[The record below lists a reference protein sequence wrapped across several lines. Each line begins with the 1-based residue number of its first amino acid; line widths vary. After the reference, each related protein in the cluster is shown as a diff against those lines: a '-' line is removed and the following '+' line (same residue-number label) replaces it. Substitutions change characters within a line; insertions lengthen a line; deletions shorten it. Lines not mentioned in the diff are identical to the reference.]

1 MNKTYEIK
9 IFDSCEHLPANAWK
23 KESIRDFEKTF
34 AVKWYAIFT
43 YDGETIIGSLRVLR
57 NPDDISNWYICDVFT
72 MAEYRHMGIATKMYE
87 AAFDLIREYEAA
99 SCITVSISATNVPS
113 LYLHKKLGFCDTA
126 KASQFANF
134 CFEADETI
142 YSLWLTSRYPA
153 RNVPIHLDILRPMWI
168 QYRNELGKCESEDIL
183 ISELQDRIN
192 LSENNEHIFFD
203 IIWSG
208 NDAIGFVF
216 YSVDGDTQKQV
227 SSEGDY
233 IKDLYLLEQWRK
245 HGIGSKAIQDIC
257 ENLKA
262 NGR

>member
-9 IFDSCEHLPANAWK
+9 IFDSCQYLPADAWK

-72 MAEYRHMGIATKMYE
+72 LAEYRHMGIATKMYE

-99 SCITVSISATNVPS
+99 SCITVSISGANVPS
-113 LYLHKKLGFCDTA
+113 ICLHKKLGFRDTA

-153 RNVPIHLDILRPMWI
+153 KNVPIHLDILRPMWI
-168 QYRNELGKCESEDIL
+168 QYRNELGKCESEDVL

-208 NDAIGFVF
+208 NDAIGFAF
-216 YSVDGDTQKQV
+216 YSTDADIQNRIL
-227 SSEGDY
+227 SECGY

-257 ENLKA
+257 EKLKA